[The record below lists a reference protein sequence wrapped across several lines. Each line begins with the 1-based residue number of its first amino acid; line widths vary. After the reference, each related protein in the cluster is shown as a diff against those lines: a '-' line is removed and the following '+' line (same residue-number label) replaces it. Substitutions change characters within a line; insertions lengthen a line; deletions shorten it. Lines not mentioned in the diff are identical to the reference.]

1 MIYGTAQTDISAT
14 IGQGQGGDKMKN
26 RCKYCGAKAKDVC
39 THCQEKMAI
48 IKRIKSM
55 LK

>member
-1 MIYGTAQTDISAT
+1 MELLLVLNGYKIYEKR
-14 IGQGQGGDKMKN
+14 GDKMKN
-26 RCKYCGAKAKDVC
+26 RCKYCGAKAKEVC

-55 LK
+55 LE